1 MKYNGMKEGYC
12 VLAVVLLSIF
22 TVAFLIRSCISW
34 KNSDNAVRVCLLIL
48 FCILIAGFWFVIS
61 LLRHPSCYAELRADG
76 IHVFSKEAGELAFL
90 DWNDAKDH
98 RLITPDP
105 GAPKFSYDLLILQ
118 RAAPFGD
125 QTISMLRKYRM
136 ADVEKIA
143 PYRLDEQMQKLRE
156 GTMTAEEFKN
166 LPYLFFVADFE
177 YSVWKK
183 GAPYPYSKAEKLWR
197 ARRME
202 CRAAEEGPEDGP

>member
-1 MKYNGMKEGYC
+1 MKYQGMREGYC
-12 VLAVVLLSIF
+12 VLAAVLLSVF

-61 LLRHPSCYAELRADG
+61 LLRHPSCYAEFRADG

-90 DWNDAKDH
+90 DWNDAREH
-98 RLITPDP
+98 RLVTPDL
-105 GAPKFSYDLLILQ
+105 GAPRFSYDLLILQ

-136 ADVEKIA
+136 ADIGKIA

-156 GTMTAEEFKN
+156 GTMTAEEFQH
-166 LPYLFFVADFE
+166 LPYLFLVADQE
-177 YSVWKK
+177 YDKK
-183 GAPYPYSKAEKLWR
+183 GYLFPSRKVETLWR

-202 CRAAEEGPEDGP
+202 CRAAEDGPEDGP